1 MATTSASSLG
11 PQNLLQ
17 VVPPAA
23 LEAHL
28 QAQQQLKS
36 QTAAQQQ
43 MATPPP
49 ELAGYIRG
57 QFEIMRNHR
66 NTASGWSGRL
76 IEALR
81 VFNGQYSPDK
91 MREVTKFGGSQ
102 IYARLTAQKCRAASS
117 LLRDV
122 YLGGDRPWAI
132 KPPADPDIPPEILAQ
147 IDQLLQ
153 HEQQMVMQVTGQQP
167 PADAEQKRREAL
179 IESAEDAAKKLATEQ
194 AQASEDKIE
203 EFLRDGLF
211 YHALAEFI
219 VDLPIFPFACI
230 KGPVVKIIPE
240 VVWPGKGQGG
250 QPTVQQLPKMMWARV
265 SPFDVWWTPGV
276 ADIAN
281 ANIVEK
287 SRLTRAELNDLL
299 DLPGFNQDE
308 VRAVLQEYGR
318 GGLNDNWDTTDAER
332 AVLESRENPAWNRSG
347 LITQMEFHGNVQ
359 GEILQEYGM
368 IGASDPD
375 RDYHVDAYVIGSHV
389 IKANLSPSPRARH
402 MYYIT
407 SFEKV
412 PGTPIGNGLVD
423 MISDIQDVANATLR
437 SLVNNISIA
446 SGPQVVV
453 NDDRCR
459 PEENTDELFP
469 WKRWHVTNDPV
480 GNNSKPPVEFFQPQS
495 NAQDLL
501 TVFKAFVDL
510 SDDVSAIPKYVG
522 GDASGGAGRTASGLA
537 MLMGNASKILQTV
550 AANIDRDVFEVALM
564 QLADLVMLSDTTGIL
579 TGEEDI
585 YVQGVSVAVQRE
597 TQRQRQLEFLQHT
610 GNPIDMSIIGLKGRG
625 AVLRSVSQTIG
636 LDGDEVVPSDDILQK
651 KEDAQ
656 QQKQGNPDLTQQ
668 VDQGIQAG
676 VEQGVQQLTAQLTQ
690 GFLASHVQ
698 MPGDNT
704 QGAPPPGG
712 QPGAPTGPPSG
723 GAPGMGPSPGG
734 PGMGGGGDMAAM
746 AAATQGNQP
755 TPLSKQTSQPQN
767 VVGNQPGPQ
776 GAGRPRPPV
785 GGPG

>member
-1 MATTSASSLG
+1 MAFTPSSLG
-11 PQNLLQ
+11 QANVLS

-23 LEAHL
+23 LEAFER
-28 QAQQQLKS
+28 QQE
-36 QTAAQQQ
+36 AARSAALAPQIPDAPQ
-43 MATPPP
+43 
-49 ELAGYIRG
+49 LAGYIRA

-91 MREVTKFGGSQ
+91 MREVAKFGGSQ

-132 KPPADPDIPPEILAQ
+132 KPPADPDIPEEIQ
-147 IDQLLQ
+147 QKIDALLK
-153 HEQQMVMQVTGQQP
+153 HEAQMVAQTTGQQAP
-167 PADAEQKRREAL
+167 
-179 IESAEDAAKKLATEQ
+179 EDAAQKRKLALLESAQEAAKKKSAQQ
-194 AQASEDKIE
+194 AKISENRIE
-203 EFLRDGLF
+203 ELLREGNF
-211 YHALAEFI
+211 YHGLAEFI
-219 VDLPIFPFACI
+219 VDLPIFPFACL
-230 KGPVVKIIPE
+230 KGPSVKIVPE
-240 VVWPGKGQGG
+240 VVWPPGGG
-250 QPTVQQLPKMMWARV
+250 QPTVKQLPKMVWARI
-265 SPFDVWWTPGV
+265 SPFDIWWTPGV

-281 ANIVEK
+281 ANVIEK

-308 VRAVLQEYGR
+308 VRAVLEEYGR
-318 GGLNDNWDTTDAER
+318 GGLYDNWDTTDAER

-359 GEILQEYGM
+359 GAILQEYGM
-368 IGASDPD
+368 PGVSDPL
-375 RDYHVDAYVIGSHV
+375 RDYHIDAYVIGSHV
-389 IKANLSPSPRARH
+389 IKANLSPSPRSRH
-402 MYYIT
+402 NYFVT

-412 PGTPIGNGLVD
+412 PGTPVGNGLVD

-480 GNNSKPPVEFFQPQS
+480 GNNSKPPVEFYQPQS
-495 NAQDLL
+495 NANDLL

-510 SDDVSAIPKYVG
+510 SDDVSAIPKYIG
-522 GDASGGAGRTASGLA
+522 GQASGGAGRTASGLA

-564 QLADLVMLSDTTGIL
+564 QLADLVLLSDTTGIL

-585 YVQGVSVAVQRE
+585 YVQGVNVAVQRE

-610 GNPIDMSIIGLKGRG
+610 ANPMDMDIIGIAGRG

-636 LDGDEVVPSDDILQK
+636 LDGDKVVPSDEALQK
-651 KEDAQ
+651 KQEAKEKEGQQREIAEKVDA
-656 QQKQGNPDLTQQ
+656 
-668 VDQGIQAG
+668 GIQSG
-676 VEQGVQQLTAQLTQ
+676 VEQGVRKITAELTS
-690 GFLASHVQ
+690 GFLASQ
-698 MPGDNT
+698 AQLPPDMGGGEGGEGGGPPGM
-704 QGAPPPGG
+704 GPPPGG
-712 QPGAPTGPPSG
+712 P
-723 GAPGMGPSPGG
+723 PGG
-734 PGMGGGGDMAAM
+734 DEQMRQM
-746 AAATQGNQP
+746 QGNQP
-755 TPLSKQTSQPQN
+755 SRMSNQLTQP
-767 VVGNQPGPQ
+767 VDSVGNQPKPPGP
-776 GAGRPRPPV
+776 GGRPRPIV